1 MSISLKFSR
10 LELTSDRKLYEEL
23 ETHNYNKS
31 QNTAQTL
38 TVVIS
43 HWWCCF
49 PEGLT
54 VVYVD
59 SFWSH
64 LITNRQVGIMWK
76 NTKTHTLTHV
86 HTNRHT
92 TQTDIPHK
100 QSNPSNPPP
109 KQNTLVT
116 PCDSVIAVSVMCLF
130 IGNTIYGRWFNI
142 ETKICEVNSELLLLV
157 SNYGRWSLRVN

>member
-1 MSISLKFSR
+1 MIGNFMKSSKHTITTNPKTQHRLLPWWFLIDGVASLKVWQWCTWTLSGHTWSR
-10 LELTSDRKLYEEL
+10 IDRLASCERTQK
-23 ETHNYNKS
+23 
-31 QNTAQTL
+31 
-38 TVVIS
+38 
-43 HWWCCF
+43 
-49 PEGLT
+49 
-54 VVYVD
+54 
-59 SFWSH
+59 
-64 LITNRQVGIMWK
+64 
-76 NTKTHTLTHV
+76 HTLSHTYTHV

-92 TQTDIPHK
+92 TQTDISQK